1 MRSALSAYKETSV
14 LTSDSLSLVLM
25 LYEEGIRYLKEALEA
40 YEKRDYE
47 KKAERLI
54 YGMEVIS
61 ELLASLD
68 LEKGGEIAKNL
79 RDIYTFMLRE
89 LLLFDAEE
97 KPERIKGVIDMLQQL
112 KESYEEVK
120 KRSF

>member
-1 MRSALSAYKETSV
+1 MKAALSAYKEISV
-14 LTSDSLSLVLM
+14 LTVDSLSLVVM
-25 LYEEGIRYLKEALEA
+25 LYEEGMRYLKEALEA
-40 YEKRDYE
+40 YEKKEYE

-68 LEKGGEIAKNL
+68 LERGGEIAKNL

-97 KPERIKGVIDMLQQL
+97 KPERIKSVIEMLQQL
-112 KESYEEVK
+112 KEAFEEVK
-120 KRSF
+120 ERGS

>member
-40 YEKRDYE
+40 YEKKDFE

-61 ELLASLD
+61 ELLSSLD

-97 KPERIKGVIDMLQQL
+97 KPERIKSVIEMLQQL
-112 KESYEEVK
+112 KEGYEELK
-120 KRSF
+120 KRSS

>member
-1 MRSALSAYKETSV
+1 MKAALSAYKETSV
-14 LTSDSLSLVLM
+14 LTVDSLSLVVM

-40 YEKRDYE
+40 YEKKEYE

-68 LEKGGEIAKNL
+68 LERGGEIAKNL

-97 KPERIKGVIDMLQQL
+97 KPERIKSVIEMLQQL
-112 KESYEEVK
+112 KEAFEEVK
-120 KRSF
+120 ERGS

>member
-112 KESYEEVK
+112 KEGYEEVK
-120 KRSF
+120 KRSS

>member
-97 KPERIKGVIDMLQQL
+97 KPERVKGVIDMLQQL
-112 KESYEEVK
+112 KEGYEEVK
-120 KRSF
+120 KRSS

>member
-97 KPERIKGVIDMLQQL
+97 KPERMKGVIDMLQQL

-120 KRSF
+120 KRSS

>member
-1 MRSALSAYKETSV
+1 MKAALSAYKETSV
-14 LTSDSLSLVLM
+14 LTVDSLSLVVM

-40 YEKRDYE
+40 YEKKEYE

-68 LEKGGEIAKNL
+68 LERGGEIAKNL

-97 KPERIKGVIDMLQQL
+97 KPERIKSVIEMLQKL
-112 KESYEEVK
+112 KEAFEEVK
-120 KRSF
+120 ERGS

>member
-1 MRSALSAYKETSV
+1 MKAALSAYKENSV
-14 LTSDSLSLVLM
+14 LTVDSLSLVVM

-40 YEKRDYE
+40 YEKKEYE

-68 LEKGGEIAKNL
+68 LERGGEIAKNL

-97 KPERIKGVIDMLQQL
+97 KPERIKSVIEMLQQL
-112 KESYEEVK
+112 KEAFEEVK
-120 KRSF
+120 ERGS